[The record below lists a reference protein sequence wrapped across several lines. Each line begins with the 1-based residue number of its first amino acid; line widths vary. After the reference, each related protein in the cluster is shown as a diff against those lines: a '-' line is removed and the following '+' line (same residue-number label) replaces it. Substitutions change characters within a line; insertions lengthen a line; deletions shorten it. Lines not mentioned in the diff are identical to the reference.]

1 MDISELVGDVPAVP
15 NATQSEPQA
24 TAVPNPLESTV
35 ASLSAEVAKTRSTL
49 DDMVAKQAAA
59 ALTSEFNNFKGSI
72 ADFDEDALFG
82 EMQNIY
88 KEYMADGAS
97 EEQAQALVDKV
108 YQNPIGW
115 KALWAQ
121 VQMKREP
128 APPDAIIPSAA
139 NTTVDELP
147 ANRAGLGKILN
158 REGDKK

>member
-1 MDISELVGDVPAVP
+1 MDISDLVGDAGAMPGAAV
-15 NATQSEPQA
+15 SEPQA
-24 TAVPNPLESTV
+24 AATPNPLESTV
-35 ASLSAEVAKTRSTL
+35 ASLQAEVAKTRSTL

-82 EMQNIY
+82 EMQSIY
-88 KEYMADGAS
+88 KEYVADGAS

-115 KALWAQ
+115 KALWSQ

-128 APPDAIIPSAA
+128 APPDEIIPSSS

-158 REGDKK
+158 REGNKK